1 MYKTKW
7 RQKCLSLY
15 RRKVMG
21 KLGLVLEGGGA
32 KGAYQ
37 AGAYKALLELGIEVD
52 GVSGTSIG
60 AINGAMIVQGAFREC
75 YEMWEEIRPSKLFD
89 VDEGHLKRIIGF
101 EMDEKS
107 LAYAVRKLKEIMENN
122 GLDTTL
128 MKKMIR
134 DNIDEKRVRDSK
146 MDFGFVTVSLTDMK
160 PLELY
165 KEDVP
170 RGKMHDYLMAS
181 ASVPVFKLE
190 KIENK
195 VYVDGGFHDNMPVNL
210 LARKGYEDIIVV
222 RSFGMG
228 RVQKV
233 DHEKLK
239 IKYITPS
246 EPLGRILD
254 FDNQKA
260 RKNMKMGYYDTLR
273 LYNKYRGKRYCLDID
288 AGEDFFMKFFMKFD
302 EKTILRMGKVFGIS
316 DIPWRRMLFEHI
328 LPRMAAVLD
337 LKDDATYED
346 ILTGFIEHQAKASGI
361 DRFAVY
367 RMKELF
373 ELAKESHK
381 PTGKRM
387 FNKLPDFV
395 KQNELLMLSRGVKDE
410 ILAEF
415 MDILMN
421 GEESHAPL
429 FNMESAN

>member
-1 MYKTKW
+1 
-7 RQKCLSLY
+7 
-15 RRKVMG
+15 MG

-60 AINGAMIVQGAFREC
+60 AINGAMIVQGAFPEC
-75 YEMWEEIRPSKLFD
+75 YEMWREIRPSKLFN

-101 EMDEKS
+101 DMDEKS
-107 LAYAVRKLKEIMENN
+107 LAYAVKMLKEIMENN
-122 GLDTTL
+122 GMDTTL
-128 MKKMIR
+128 MKQMIR

-165 KEDVP
+165 KEDIP
-170 RGKMHDYLMAS
+170 EGKLHDYIMAS

-210 LARKGYEDIIVV
+210 LARKGYEDIIVI

-233 DHEKLK
+233 DHEKLN

-254 FDNQKA
+254 FDNEKA

-273 LYNKYRGKRYCLDID
+273 IYKKYRGRKYCLDVD
-288 AGEDFFMKFFMKFD
+288 EGEDFFMDFFLNFD
-302 EKTILRMGKVFGIS
+302 EETILRMGKVFGIS
-316 DIPWRRMLFEHI
+316 GIPWRRMLFEHI
-328 LPRMAAVLD
+328 LPRMAAVLGLND
-337 LKDDATYED
+337 EATYED
-346 ILTGFIEHQAKASGI
+346 ILIGFLEHQAKVSGV

-367 RMKELF
+367 KMRELF
-373 ELAKESHK
+373 ELAKENHR
-381 PTGKRM
+381 PMEKRM

-415 MDILMN
+415 MDILTN
-421 GEESHAPL
+421 GNESHAA
-429 FNMESAN
+429 FFSIENEN

>member
-1 MYKTKW
+1 MEAGNPAH
-7 RQKCLSLY
+7 Y

-75 YEMWEEIRPSKLFD
+75 YEMWEGIRPSKLFD

-101 EMDEKS
+101 DLDEKS
-107 LAYAVRKLKEIMENN
+107 LAYAVKKLKEIMENN

-134 DNIDEKRVRDSK
+134 ENIDEKRVRDSK
-146 MDFGFVTVSLTDMK
+146 MDFGFVTVSLSDMK

-170 RGKMHDYLMAS
+170 EGKLHDYIMAS

-195 VYVDGGFHDNMPVNL
+195 VYVDGGFHDNIPVNL
-210 LARKGYEDIIVV
+210 LARKGYEDIIVI

-228 RVQKV
+228 RVRKI
-233 DHEKLK
+233 DHKKLN

-273 LYNKYRGKRYCLDID
+273 IYNKYRGIKYCLEINE
-288 AGEDFFMKFFMKFD
+288 GEDFFMDFFMNFD
-302 EKTILRMGKVFGIS
+302 EDTILKMGKVFGIS
-316 DIPWRRMLFEHI
+316 GIPYRRMLFEHI

-337 LKDDATYED
+337 LKDEATYED
-346 ILTGFIEHQAKASGI
+346 ILIGFIEHQAKASGV
-361 DRFAVY
+361 DRFAAY
-367 RMKELF
+367 SMGELF
-373 ELAKESHK
+373 ELAKENHK
-381 PTGKRM
+381 PVTSRM

-395 KQNELLMLSRGVKDE
+395 KKSELLMLSRSVKDD

-421 GEESHAPL
+421 GQESRELLLNAEAS
-429 FNMESAN
+429 N

>member
-1 MYKTKW
+1 
-7 RQKCLSLY
+7 
-15 RRKVMG
+15 MG

-60 AINGAMIVQGAFREC
+60 AINGAMIVQGAFPEC
-75 YEMWEEIRPSKLFD
+75 YEMWREIRPSKLFN

-101 EMDEKS
+101 DMDEKS
-107 LAYAVRKLKEIMENN
+107 LAYAVKMLKEIMENN
-122 GLDTTL
+122 GMDTTL
-128 MKKMIR
+128 MKQMIR

-165 KEDVP
+165 KEDIP
-170 RGKMHDYLMAS
+170 EGKLHDYIMAS

-210 LARKGYEDIIVV
+210 LARKGYEDIIVI

-233 DHEKLK
+233 DHEKLN

-254 FDNQKA
+254 FDNEKA

-273 LYNKYRGKRYCLDID
+273 IYKKYRGRKYCLDVD
-288 AGEDFFMKFFMKFD
+288 EGEDFFMDFFLNFD
-302 EKTILRMGKVFGIS
+302 EETILRMGKVFGIS
-316 DIPWRRMLFEHI
+316 GIPWRRMLFEHI
-328 LPRMAAVLD
+328 LPRMAAVLGLND
-337 LKDDATYED
+337 EATYED
-346 ILTGFIEHQAKASGI
+346 ILIGFLEHQAKVSGV

-367 RMKELF
+367 KMRELF
-373 ELAKESHK
+373 ELAKENHR
-381 PTGKRM
+381 PMEKRM

-415 MDILMN
+415 MDILTN
-421 GEESHAPL
+421 GNESHAA
-429 FNMESAN
+429 FFSIENAN